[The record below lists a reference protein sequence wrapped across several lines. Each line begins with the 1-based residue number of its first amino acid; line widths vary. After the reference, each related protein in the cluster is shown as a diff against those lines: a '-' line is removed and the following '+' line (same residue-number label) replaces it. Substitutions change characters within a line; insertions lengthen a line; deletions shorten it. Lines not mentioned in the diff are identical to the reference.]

1 MLAQTGGWG
10 MGRPCPLCP
19 GTSDINLFRYCQ
31 SIIHFDAKIS
41 DHAFD
46 FGVAEPRLYGS
57 SQGNDLKTTG
67 PEVCHLVIFA
77 ACYFD
82 FAAGYFVRW
91 PASKSVS
98 AMTNCR
104 GD

>member
-1 MLAQTGGWG
+1 LTV
-10 MGRPCPLCP
+10 
-19 GTSDINLFRYCQ
+19 LFCHCQ
-31 SIIHFDAKIS
+31 SIIHFDAEIS
-41 DHAFD
+41 GRAFD
-46 FGVAEPRLYGS
+46 FGVAGQRLYGS

-67 PEVCHLVIFA
+67 PEVCYLVIFA

-91 PASKSVS
+91 PASNSES
-98 AMTNCR
+98 AMTNYR

>member
-1 MLAQTGGWG
+1 LTV
-10 MGRPCPLCP
+10 
-19 GTSDINLFRYCQ
+19 LFCYCQ
-31 SIIHFDAKIS
+31 SIIHFDAGIS
-41 DHAFD
+41 GRAFD
-46 FGVAEPRLYGS
+46 FGVAEQRLYGS

-67 PEVCHLVIFA
+67 PEVCYLVIFA

-91 PASKSVS
+91 PASNSAS
-98 AMTNCR
+98 AMTNYR

>member
-1 MLAQTGGWG
+1 M
-10 MGRPCPLCP
+10 
-19 GTSDINLFRYCQ
+19 
-31 SIIHFDAKIS
+31 HE
-41 DHAFD
+41 
-46 FGVAEPRLYGS
+46 GVAGLLRDKTRPSRIPPLEPEVTARVVELTQADPPGAEQRLHGS

-67 PEVCHLVIFA
+67 PEVGYLVIFA

-91 PASKSVS
+91 PASNSAP

>member
-1 MLAQTGGWG
+1 MQAVGTWAEHVRSAPVHQTSTCSAIAKASSPS
-10 MGRPCPLCP
+10 MPEISGR
-19 GTSDINLFRYCQ
+19 
-31 SIIHFDAKIS
+31 
-41 DHAFD
+41 AFD
-46 FGVAEPRLYGS
+46 FGVAEQRLYGS

-67 PEVCHLVIFA
+67 PEVCYLVIFA

-91 PASKSVS
+91 PASNSAS
-98 AMTNCR
+98 AMTNYR